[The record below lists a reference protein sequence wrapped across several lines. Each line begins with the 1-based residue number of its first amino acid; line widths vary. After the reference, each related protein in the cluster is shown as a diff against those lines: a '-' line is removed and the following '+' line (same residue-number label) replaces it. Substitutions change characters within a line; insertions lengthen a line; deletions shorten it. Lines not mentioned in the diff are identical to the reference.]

1 MGLGIRGD
9 AIVAMSNE
17 VTDNLAQ
24 FLWLTSDHALQERNF
39 LTFARKSR
47 NLRVVIVDSSGFT
60 PPYDHC
66 LATALARKG
75 CRVALAT
82 TRVPP
87 GPWAQNAPYE
97 RWEIFYR
104 IGSKLGKTK
113 LRTYIKGC
121 EHPFDMQ
128 RLIRRLRRWKP
139 DVIHFQWLPAP
150 AIDRLFLP
158 RLRKIAPLV
167 LTVHDTKPFHG
178 APSSRLQLI
187 GLKSAFKCFD
197 HYIVHTQYS
206 RDALINELM
215 LPEERVSI
223 IPHGIFD
230 YYRGLIND
238 SEGPSQFPWLGEEKR
253 ILYFGVLKP
262 YKGVDI
268 LLEAF
273 ARLPARLIKETVLQI
288 VGYPKMP
295 VEPLQELARDLGIEN
310 RVFWDLRFVDEE
322 EVASYFSQA
331 DIVVLPYRRIDQ
343 SGVLMTALAFGKPIV
358 ASRVGG
364 FAEVLKDGVH
374 GFLVDPGD
382 VEALAQ
388 ALARLL
394 ADDELRVRMGKAV
407 QELTE
412 GELSW
417 ESIAEK
423 TIGVYEVLRRR
434 NV

>member
-1 MGLGIRGD
+1 MRV
-9 AIVAMSNE
+9 AII
-17 VTDNLAQ
+17 DP
-24 FLWLTSDHALQERNF
+24 
-39 LTFARKSR
+39 
-47 NLRVVIVDSSGFT
+47 SGFT

-66 LATALARKG
+66 LATALTRQG
-75 CRVALAT
+75 VQTVLVT
-82 TRVPP
+82 TKISS
-87 GPWAQNAPYE
+87 GPWAQSAAYE

-121 EHPFDMQ
+121 EHPFDTQ
-128 RLIRRLRRWKP
+128 RLVRRLRRWKP
-139 DVIHFQWLPAP
+139 DVIHFQWLPVP
-150 AIDRLFLP
+150 AVDRFFLP

-178 APSSRLQLI
+178 ASSSRLQLI
-187 GLKSAFKCFD
+187 GLKSAFKRFD

-206 RDALINELM
+206 RDALMNELM
-215 LPEERVSI
+215 LPKEHVSI
-223 IPHGIFD
+223 IPHGIFA

-238 SEGPSQFPWLGEEKR
+238 SEGPSKIPRSGGEKR

-273 ARLPARLIKETVLQI
+273 ARLPARLIKDTVLQI
-288 VGYPKMP
+288 VGYPKVP
-295 VEPLQELARDLGIEN
+295 VKPLQELARRLGIEN
-310 RVFWDLRFVDEE
+310 RVFWDLRFVDEK

-331 DIVVLPYRRIDQ
+331 DVIALPYRRIDQ

-374 GFLVDPGD
+374 GFLVDPED

-394 ADDELRVRMGKAV
+394 ADDELRARMGKAV
-407 QELTE
+407 QELAG

-423 TIGVYEVLRRR
+423 TIGVYESLKRLSVYMKG
-434 NV
+434 